1 MDATICRITLE
12 VGGGASS
19 FYGTVFGEEG
29 RSVGGGRVY
38 FDCGPVVLALLEK
51 HDPSP
56 LPEHVYFAVNDLDVV
71 YARAKTLGALSK
83 EVVHGSSAAEIV
95 KRPWGERSFYVEDP
109 WKNKLCFVDERT
121 LFTGRELR

>member
-1 MDATICRITLE
+1 MDAKIFRIILE

-19 FYGTVFGEEG
+19 FYGKLVGEEG

-38 FDCGPVVLALLEK
+38 FDCGPVILALLEK
-51 HDPSP
+51 NDPSP
-56 LPEHVYFAVNDLDVV
+56 LPEHVYVAVNDLDAV

-83 EVVHGSSAAEIV
+83 EVVHGSNAAEIV
-95 KRPWGERSFYVEDP
+95 KRPWGERSFYAEDP

-121 LFTGRELR
+121 LFTGREAR